1 MTLAD
6 ELLAA
11 GRLTDWLPRAS
22 RYVLGDADLQR
33 MDAYIGDG
41 HALHEMLPA
50 VLPLPGPVWY
60 EATVTA
66 QGGTTMTL
74 GYGATPAG
82 PGQIDVWWACIGPG
96 RLVGPLGPLRMD
108 SQSVALDLPEGEP
121 GRILRVAASIVVRA
135 LLMRLGTPAP

>member
-11 GRLTDWLPRAS
+11 GRLTEWLPHAS
-22 RYVLGDADLQR
+22 RYVLSKADLQR
-33 MDAYIGDG
+33 MDSYAGDG

-66 QGGTTMTL
+66 QHGTTMML

-82 PGQIDVWWACIGPG
+82 PGQIDVWWACLGPG
-96 RLVGPLGPLRMD
+96 RLAGPLGPLRMD
-108 SQSVALDLPEGEP
+108 SQSVALVSEGEP
-121 GRILRVAASIVVRA
+121 GRILQAAAGIVVRA
-135 LLMRLGTPAP
+135 LLMRLGKSAP